1 MNPNRN
7 PGLLLAGDRVA
18 AGVTGRTTA
27 ELTAQYTLIHDHLR
41 RTRGPEGARLYARSQ
56 TEAIE
61 YAAGLVD
68 ALGIDCGWEEA
79 AALTCAEDPR
89 HVAELRAEAEPRGM
103 AGLPAEFVTGTDLP
117 FAVAHL
123 GCVVA
128 FNDAEQ
134 AWECPCH
141 GSRFAPDGRIL
152 QGPAVR
158 PLEKRDIP
166 QPEQASAES

>member
-1 MNPNRN
+1 M
-7 PGLLLAGDRVA
+7 
-18 AGVTGRTTA
+18 
-27 ELTAQYTLIHDHLR
+27 
-41 RTRGPEGARLYARSQ
+41 
-56 TEAIE
+56 
-61 YAAGLVD
+61 
-68 ALGIDCGWEEA
+68 
-79 AALTCAEDPR
+79 
-89 HVAELRAEAEPRGM
+89 
-103 AGLPAEFVTGTDLP
+103 TGTDLP